1 VSSSRNVFI
10 DLRYTDRLVDTYL
23 YLFSGINASGTPL
36 AFNDDYGGTLNSSI
50 SGELGAG
57 SYTIAAATYAKNQT
71 GAYTCASAGI
81 DDVRDGDSRGHAA
94 WLITRDG
101 GTMLPE
107 HRGI

>member
-1 VSSSRNVFI
+1 MGRQVQI
-10 DLRYTDRLVDTYL
+10 DLESSIDTYM
-23 YLFSGINASGTPL
+23 YLIAGNGSGTLHL
-36 AFNDDYGGTLNSSI
+36 ASDDDGGESLNSRI
-50 SGELGAG
+50 TQTLAPGT
-57 SYTIAAATYAKNQT
+57 YTIAAATYAKNQT